1 MFRIE
6 ILPAK
11 HGDAIIVEYGK
22 GQRHARILIDGGPTN
37 AAKAFKSCLSS
48 LPLVDR
54 EFELLVITHVDT
66 DHIEGIIRLLRS
78 KDVKP
83 KVREVWFNGWKHLSD
98 KLGPVQ
104 GEYLT
109 GQIEMQK
116 IPWNTMLKGR
126 AVMVPD
132 TGKLQSV
139 PLPGGMQLTILS
151 PDSNKLEKLRKV
163 WKKVVEEA
171 GLVPG
176 VSKKALTKL
185 EKAKGLGP
193 LDRLGDWVA
202 KYAESSFTADDSE
215 ANGSSIAFLAEYDGA
230 SCLFLGDAHPDM
242 IEDSLKRLIKER
254 RETRLRVDAVKLSHH
269 GSKNNLNPDILK
281 LIRCTRYIVS
291 TNGDKFGHP
300 DIEAISRVIKYG
312 GPSAEIYFNYPNTK
326 KTFGSATEMKRFGY
340 KSVYPKTGTEGIV
353 IEL

>member
-11 HGDAIIVEYGK
+11 HGDAILVEYGK
-22 GQRHARILIDGGPTN
+22 GRKHARILIDGGPTN
-37 AAKAFKSCLSS
+37 AAKAFKSRLCS
-48 LPLVDR
+48 LPSVAR
-54 EFELLVITHVDT
+54 EFELLVITHVDA
-66 DHIEGIIRLLRS
+66 DHIEGIVRLLRS
-78 KDVKP
+78 KDVTP
-83 KVREVWFNGWKHLSD
+83 KIREIWFNGWKHLSD

-109 GQIEMQK
+109 AQIETQK
-116 IPWNTMLKGR
+116 IPWNTLFNGR
-126 AVMVPD
+126 AVVVPD

-139 PLPGGMQLTILS
+139 TLPGGMQLTILS
-151 PDSNKLEKLRKV
+151 PNTDKLAKLRKE

-171 GLVPG
+171 RLVPG
-176 VSKKALTKL
+176 VSKKALAKL

-202 KYAESSFTADDSE
+202 KYADARLTSDGTE
-215 ANGSSIAFLAEYDGA
+215 ANGSSIAFLAGYDGV
-230 SCLFLGDAHPDM
+230 SCLFLGDAHPDV
-242 IEDSLKRLIKER
+242 IEDSLKRLIEER
-254 RETRLRVDAVKLSHH
+254 HETRLRVDAVKLSHH
-269 GSKNNLNPDILK
+269 GSKNNLNTNILK

-300 DIEAISRVIKYG
+300 DIEAIARVIKYG
-312 GPSAEIYFNYPNTK
+312 GSSAEIYFNYANTK
-326 KTFGSATEMKRFGY
+326 KSFGSATDMKHYGY
-340 KSVYPKTGTEGIV
+340 KAEYPKIGAEGIV

>member
-11 HGDAIIVEYGK
+11 QGDAIVVQYGK
-22 GQRHARILIDGGPTN
+22 GPKYARILIDGGPTN
-37 AAKAFKSCLSS
+37 AAKAFKSRLCS
-48 LPLVDR
+48 LPPGER
-54 EFELLVITHVDT
+54 EFELMVMTHVDA
-66 DHIEGIIRLLRS
+66 DHIEGVVRLLRS

-83 KVREVWFNGWKHLSD
+83 KVCEVWFNGWKHLSD

-116 IPWNTMLKGR
+116 IPWNTMFKGR

-132 TGKLQSV
+132 TAKLQSV
-139 PLPGGMQLTILS
+139 ILPDGMQLTILS
-151 PDSNKLEKLRKV
+151 PDSNKLENLRKE

-176 VSKKALTKL
+176 VSKKALIKL
-185 EKAKGLGP
+185 EKARGLGP

-202 KYAESSFTADDSE
+202 KYADSSFTSDDSE

-230 SCLFLGDAHPDM
+230 SCLFLGDAHPDV
-242 IEDSLKRLIKER
+242 IEDSLKRLIEER

-269 GSKNNLNPDILK
+269 GSKNNLNPNILK

-300 DIEAISRVIKYG
+300 DIEAIARVIKYG
-312 GPSAEIYFNYPNTK
+312 GPSAEIYFNYANTK
-326 KTFGSATEMKRFGY
+326 NSFDSATDMKRYGY
-340 KSVYPKTGTEGIV
+340 KAVYPKTGTEGIV